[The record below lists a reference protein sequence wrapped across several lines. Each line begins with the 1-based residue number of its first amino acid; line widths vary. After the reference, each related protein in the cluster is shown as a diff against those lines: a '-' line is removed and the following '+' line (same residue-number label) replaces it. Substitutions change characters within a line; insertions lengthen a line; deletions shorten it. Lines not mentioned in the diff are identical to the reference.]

1 MKSVVGFTLAGLLLA
16 AAVSLP
22 LPASAGSALA
32 AIPVGRTM
40 TYHVT
45 SQSVTQSGPQSGSHY
60 IKFTHT
66 TPTSFSVSVDGAP
79 GQTIAMGANGSLNV
93 PPQLKTVLAPFAQI
107 GLLLRGAP
115 QPLSANATWSV
126 NLPVPIGDDTVNVPM
141 IMRALQ
147 AAHTHATIAG
157 SGSGSTKIQ
166 PGVRQFPTNV
176 NATTNVSLGA
186 DFTIASAS
194 SNVTIVVHVGRLG
207 REKQYS
213 SSWTIA
219 PAQ

>member
-1 MKSVVGFTLAGLLLA
+1 MKAFVGFTLAGLVV

-45 SQSVTQSGPQSGSHY
+45 SQSVTQSGPQSASHY
-60 IKFTHT
+60 IKFTHS

-79 GQTIAMGANGSLNV
+79 VQTISIGANGTLNV
-93 PPQLKTVLAPFAQI
+93 PPQLKDVLKPFAQI
-107 GLLLRGAP
+107 GLLLRSAP

-126 NLPVPIGDDTVNVPM
+126 NLPVPIDNDTVNVSM
-141 IMRALQ
+141 VMRSLQ
-147 AAHTHATIAG
+147 TSHTHATIAG

-176 NATTNVSLGA
+176 NATTNIGLGA

-207 REKQYS
+207 REKQYG

>member
-1 MKSVVGFTLAGLLLA
+1 MKSVVALASAGIIV
-16 AAVSLP
+16 AAVTVP

-40 TYHVT
+40 TYHLT
-45 SQSVTQSGPQSGSHY
+45 SQSVTQSGPQSASHY
-60 IKFTHT
+60 IKFTHSA
-66 TPTSFSVSVDGAP
+66 PTSFSVSVDGAP
-79 GQTIAMGANGSLNV
+79 GQTISVGANGTLNA
-93 PPQLKTVLAPFAQI
+93 PPQLKDVLKPFAQI

-115 QPLSANATWSV
+115 KPFSANATWPV
-126 NLPVPIGDDTVNVPM
+126 NLPVPIDNDTVNVPM
-141 IMRALQ
+141 VMRALQ
-147 AAHTHATIAG
+147 ASHTHATIAG

-176 NATTNVSLGA
+176 NATTNIGLGA

-219 PAQ
+219 PVQ

>member
-1 MKSVVGFTLAGLLLA
+1 MKSVVAFASAGLLVA
-16 AAVSLP
+16 TVTAP
-22 LPASAGSALA
+22 LPAAAGSALA

-45 SQSVTQSGPQSGSHY
+45 SQSVTQSGPQSASHY
-60 IKFTHT
+60 IKFTHS

-79 GQTIAMGANGSLNV
+79 GQTISAGANGTLNV
-93 PPQLKTVLAPFAQI
+93 PPQLKDVLKPFAQI
-107 GLLLRGAP
+107 GLLLKSAP

-126 NLPVPIGDDTVNVPM
+126 NLPVPIDNDTVNVSM
-141 IMRALQ
+141 LMRSLQ
-147 AAHTHATIAG
+147 ASHTHATISG

-176 NATTNVSLGA
+176 NATTNIALGA

-194 SNVTIVVHVGRLG
+194 SNVTIVVHFGRLG

>member
-1 MKSVVGFTLAGLLLA
+1 MKSVVALASAGVLV
-16 AAVSLP
+16 AAVTVP

-40 TYHVT
+40 TYHLT
-45 SQSVTQSGPQSGSHY
+45 SQSVTKSGPQSASHY
-60 IKFTHT
+60 IKFTHSA
-66 TPTSFSVSVDGAP
+66 PTSFSVSVDGAP
-79 GQTIAMGANGSLNV
+79 GQTISIGANGTVNA
-93 PPQLKTVLAPFAQI
+93 PPQLKDVLKPFAQI

-115 QPLSANATWSV
+115 QPLSPNATWSV
-126 NLPVPIGDDTVNVPM
+126 NLPVPIDDDTVNVPM
-141 IMRALQ
+141 VMRSLQ
-147 AAHTHATIAG
+147 ASHTHATIAG

-176 NATTNVSLGA
+176 NATTNIALGA

-219 PAQ
+219 PVQ

>member
-1 MKSVVGFTLAGLLLA
+1 MKSVVAFASAGILV
-16 AAVSLP
+16 AAVTLP

-45 SQSVTQSGPQSGSHY
+45 SQSVTQSGPQSASHY
-60 IKFTHT
+60 IKFTHST
-66 TPTSFSVSVDGAP
+66 ATSFSVSVDGAP
-79 GQTIAMGANGSLNV
+79 GQTIAMGANGTLDV
-93 PPQLKTVLAPFAQI
+93 PPQLKTVLKPFAQI
-107 GLLLRGAP
+107 GLLLKSAP

-126 NLPVPIGDDTVNVPM
+126 NLPVPIDNDTVNVPM
-141 IMRALQ
+141 VMRALQ
-147 AAHTHATIAG
+147 ATHTHATIAG
-157 SGSGSTKIQ
+157 SGTGSTKIR
-166 PGVRQFPTNV
+166 PGVRQFPTDV
-176 NATTNVSLGA
+176 TATTNVGLGA

-207 REKQYS
+207 RDKQYS